1 MLRSVYIKNIALI
14 KSQNIEFGGGFNVL
28 SGETGAGKSII
39 VDSLMLIMGGK
50 FDRTMLRY
58 GEDACRVEAEFDT
71 TEKAREYLREIDIDA
86 EDITVIS
93 RKMTSDGKS
102 ESRINGR
109 AVTLSA
115 VRALGAM
122 LLDIC
127 GQNEYQYLGLP
138 AHHID
143 VLDAFART
151 ETAPL
156 LNEYSQQ
163 LTLLKRIDSEL
174 SEILDAED
182 RAENIEFMKR
192 KLREIEK
199 ADVKEGELDE
209 LERQR
214 KILQSSGKIISAAEN
229 AVANLSEG
237 ESNAVSYA
245 ESAVKALNS
254 VASLS
259 GDCAALAERLDSA
272 LIELEDISDSLNDF
286 IGSFGA
292 DRMDEE
298 ALEDRIYLLR
308 ELTRK
313 YGGYQSIIAKKAEL
327 RDKIEF
333 LENADALYEKLTAQ
347 KKNVVDN
354 AYFLAERISA
364 ARRQAAEKLENAVI
378 RELADLGMENS
389 LFKVV
394 FSQFPS
400 RDRCERAF
408 TSKGLDQAEFY
419 LSPNAGQPLKPLTK
433 IISGG
438 EQSRL
443 MLALKVIS
451 GDADDIPSLVFD
463 EIDTGI
469 SGKIGREV
477 AKKMALIASKRQ
489 VLCVTHLPQIA
500 AMADKNFLISKCS
513 SENETHTDVRELTGA
528 EAVSEIARLSGGK
541 DISEAAEAAAAEM
554 KQWSERYKLGL
565 TYDD

>member
-50 FDRTMLRY
+50 FDRMMLRY

-192 KLREIEK
+192 KLREIDK

-209 LERQR
+209 LEQQR

-229 AVANLSEG
+229 AVVFRINF
-237 ESNAVSYA
+237 VIF
-245 ESAVKALNS
+245 V
-254 VASLS
+254 
-259 GDCAALAERLDSA
+259 RP
-272 LIELEDISDSLNDF
+272 ELGVLCRVHP
-286 IGSFGA
+286 GMG
-292 DRMDEE
+292 RRGHE
-298 ALEDRIYLLR
+298 AGILLR
-308 ELTRK
+308 EQRVDM
-313 YGGYQSIIAKKAEL
+313 I
-327 RDKIEF
+327 
-333 LENADALYEKLTAQ
+333 DAGIQ
-347 KKNVVDN
+347 
-354 AYFLAERISA
+354 
-364 ARRQAAEKLENAVI
+364 
-378 RELADLGMENS
+378 G
-389 LFKVV
+389 
-394 FSQFPS
+394 
-400 RDRCERAF
+400 
-408 TSKGLDQAEFY
+408 
-419 LSPNAGQPLKPLTK
+419 LKP
-433 IISGG
+433 SGQRG
-438 EQSRL
+438 FRLRALCFRHMSYQFVRPFYSAGRIVFRARGGVGTFLQIVEQGIHDGTYFPCFPVHYHIFYFHPVS
-443 MLALKVIS
+443 LKK
-451 GDADDIPSLVFD
+451 
-463 EIDTGI
+463 
-469 SGKIGREV
+469 GKGR
-477 AKKMALIASKRQ
+477 R
-489 VLCVTHLPQIA
+489 
-500 AMADKNFLISKCS
+500 
-513 SENETHTDVRELTGA
+513 
-528 EAVSEIARLSGGK
+528 
-541 DISEAAEAAAAEM
+541 
-554 KQWSERYKLGL
+554 
-565 TYDD
+565 

>member
-209 LERQR
+209 LERQNNFRSR
-214 KILQSSGKIISAAEN
+214 KCGRKLVGRGI
-229 AVANLSEG
+229 
-237 ESNAVSYA
+237 
-245 ESAVKALNS
+245 
-254 VASLS
+254 
-259 GDCAALAERLDSA
+259 ERR
-272 LIELEDISDSLNDF
+272 F
-286 IGSFGA
+286 
-292 DRMDEE
+292 
-298 ALEDRIYLLR
+298 LR
-308 ELTRK
+308 RK
-313 YGGYQSIIAKKAEL
+313 C
-327 RDKIEF
+327 R
-333 LENADALYEKLTAQ
+333 
-347 KKNVVDN
+347 
-354 AYFLAERISA
+354 
-364 ARRQAAEKLENAVI
+364 
-378 RELADLGMENS
+378 
-389 LFKVV
+389 
-394 FSQFPS
+394 
-400 RDRCERAF
+400 
-408 TSKGLDQAEFY
+408 
-419 LSPNAGQPLKPLTK
+419 
-433 IISGG
+433 
-438 EQSRL
+438 
-443 MLALKVIS
+443 
-451 GDADDIPSLVFD
+451 
-463 EIDTGI
+463 
-469 SGKIGREV
+469 
-477 AKKMALIASKRQ
+477 
-489 VLCVTHLPQIA
+489 
-500 AMADKNFLISKCS
+500 
-513 SENETHTDVRELTGA
+513 
-528 EAVSEIARLSGGK
+528 
-541 DISEAAEAAAAEM
+541 
-554 KQWSERYKLGL
+554 
-565 TYDD
+565 